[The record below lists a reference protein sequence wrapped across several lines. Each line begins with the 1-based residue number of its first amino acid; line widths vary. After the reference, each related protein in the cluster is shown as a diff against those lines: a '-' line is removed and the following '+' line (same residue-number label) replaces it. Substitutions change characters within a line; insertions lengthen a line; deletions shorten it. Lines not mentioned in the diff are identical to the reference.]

1 MTERWRLLLDFCSAL
16 VTATS
21 LATAVGCVAFV
32 HGLAAQQVSGQSVPG
47 ATESQGRA
55 IFLAQCSA
63 CHALTAEHNGRGPS
77 LYHLFGRRSGT
88 VPGYA
93 YSRAMKSA
101 GIAWRDDTLARF
113 IADPQRVVPG
123 STMTYALSSADRIN
137 MKGLID
143 FLREGTR

>member
-1 MTERWRLLLDFCSAL
+1 MTKRWRLLPAFCSAL
-16 VTATS
+16 VTTTS
-21 LATAVGCVAFV
+21 LATAVVCVAFV
-32 HGLAAQQVSGQSVPG
+32 HGAAAQQNVSG

-63 CHALTAEHNGRGPS
+63 CHALTAEHNGRGPT

-101 GIAWRDDTLARF
+101 SIAWRDDTLARF
-113 IADPQRVVPG
+113 ITDPQRVVPG

-143 FLREGTR
+143 FLRNGTR